1 MKEQLQN
8 LQIRT
13 LAKNILILFVVAG
26 FFCSL
31 FPSGKAL
38 AEIQQQNSAQ
48 HLLLPSQNYHL
59 FFIVVEKTKRQENIP
74 STNSSLFNALS
85 VHHGH
90 VRFATQICYYVAS
103 ETSPSFIS
111 HLLYTQITSS
121 CL

>member
-38 AEIQQQNSAQ
+38 AEIQQHNSAQ
-48 HLLLPSQNYHL
+48 HLLLPSQNTHFVY
-59 FFIVVEKTKRQENIP
+59 IIVEKTKRQENIP
-74 STNSSLFNALS
+74 PNNSSLFNVPSA
-85 VHHGH
+85 HYRHIH
-90 VRFATQICYYVAS
+90 FAVLMYIAV
-103 ETSPSFIS
+103 ETLPSFITN
-111 HLLYTQITSS
+111 LLYTQTTSS